1 MGKMSVLSRKQE
13 HAAWIFLLPEL
24 SLLAIFVVLPV
35 FMSLQYGFTKYD
47 VLSPAKW
54 IGIRNYV
61 KLLHD
66 DLFWKALRNTLYFSG
81 VTIPIELAIGLIL
94 ALLLNTKIFLR
105 GFFRSAYFLPVV
117 TPIIATAMVW
127 NFLYNPSAGIFNYF
141 LSSLGLPT
149 QNWLTDP
156 KLAMPS
162 VMAMSIWHEVGFE
175 MIVFLAALQGI
186 PSHLYEAARLDG
198 ASKWRCFWHI
208 TIPCLKPA
216 FLFVSV
222 MLTIYS
228 FQIFGQ
234 IYVMTAGGPA
244 NATITVVY
252 NIYMKAFQYLKMGYA
267 ASMALVLFVVIFM
280 ISFMNIKFF
289 GKEVGY

>member
-1 MGKMSVLSRKQE
+1 MGKISSLLKKQE
-13 HAAWIFLLPEL
+13 HTAWIFLLPEL
-24 SLLAIFVVLPV
+24 LLLAVFVVLPV

-47 VLSPAKW
+47 VLSPARW

-66 DLFWKALRNTLYFSG
+66 DLFWKSLRNTLYFSG

-186 PSHLYEAARLDG
+186 PSHLYEAAKLDG
-198 ASKWRCFWHI
+198 AGKWRCFWHI

-289 GKEVGY
+289 GQEVGY

>member
-1 MGKMSVLSRKQE
+1 MGKISSLLKKQE
-13 HAAWIFLLPEL
+13 HTAWIFLLPEL
-24 SLLAIFVVLPV
+24 LLLAVFVVLPI

-47 VLSPAKW
+47 VLSPARW

-66 DLFWKALRNTLYFSG
+66 DLFWKSLRNTLYFSG
-81 VTIPIELAIGLIL
+81 VTIPIELAIGLTL

-141 LSSLGLPT
+141 LSSLGLPA

-186 PSHLYEAARLDG
+186 PSHLYEAAKLDG
-198 ASKWRCFWHI
+198 AGKWRCFWYI

-267 ASMALVLFVVIFM
+267 ASMALVLFVIIFM

>member
-1 MGKMSVLSRKQE
+1 VSKMSILLRKQE
-13 HAAWIFLLPEL
+13 YVAWIFLLPEL
-24 SLLAIFVVLPV
+24 SLLAIFVALPV

-61 KLLHD
+61 KLLGD
-66 DLFWKALRNTLYFSG
+66 DLFWKSLRNTLYFSG
-81 VTIPIELAIGLIL
+81 VTIPVEVAIGLIL

-186 PSHLYEAARLDG
+186 PSHLYEAAKLDG
-198 ASKWRCFWHI
+198 AGKWRCFWHI

-216 FLFVSV
+216 FLFILV

-252 NIYMKAFQYLKMGYA
+252 NIYMKAFQHLKMGYA
-267 ASMALVLFVVIFM
+267 ASMALVLFVVIFI
-280 ISFMNIKFF
+280 ISFMNMKFF
-289 GKEVGY
+289 GQEVKY

>member
-1 MGKMSVLSRKQE
+1 MGKMSALLRKQE

-24 SLLAIFVVLPV
+24 LLLAVFVVLPV

-47 VLSPAKW
+47 VLSPARW

-66 DLFWKALRNTLYFSG
+66 DLFWKSLRNTLYFSG

-94 ALLLNTKIFLR
+94 ALVLNTKIFLR

-162 VMAMSIWHEVGFE
+162 VMMMSIWHEVGFE

-186 PSHLYEAARLDG
+186 PSHIYEAAKIDG
-198 ASKWRCFWHI
+198 AGKWRCFWHI

-289 GKEVGY
+289 GQEVGY